1 MSFKEEVMKQNLII
15 PNDINRL
22 SFPQAERVGNPS
34 FSERFRTS
42 RNDKLSKTYVAMY
55 GMILIFCLIFPVPAL
70 AGAPLDTVKGYA
82 DMVLEVLRD
91 PALKPE
97 AAKKT
102 KKEKLRAISEK
113 MFDFTELSRRT
124 LANNWKKLSPEQ
136 QKEFV
141 ELYTSLLED
150 AYSKKIMAYSDEK
163 ITFTKEVPL
172 SEKTVEVQST
182 VLRKSAEIPIYYR
195 VMLQDG
201 GWRVYDVVV
210 DGISL
215 ISNYRSQFKE
225 ILANKPPESLLET
238 LRKKVGKA

>member
-1 MSFKEEVMKQNLII
+1 MSFKEEVMKRYLVSII
-15 PNDINRL
+15 L
-22 SFPQAERVGNPS
+22 TV
-34 FSERFRTS
+34 
-42 RNDKLSKTYVAMY
+42 
-55 GMILIFCLIFPVPAL
+55 CLVCPVPAL
-70 AGAPLDTVKGYA
+70 AGVPLDTVKGYA
-82 DMVLEVLRD
+82 DKVLDVLRD
-91 PALKPE
+91 PALKAE

-182 VLRKSAEIPIYYR
+182 VLKKSAETPIYYR
-195 VMLQDG
+195 VILRDG
-201 GWRVYDVVV
+201 AWRVYDVIVEGV
-210 DGISL
+210 SL
-215 ISNYRSQFKE
+215 INNYRSQFKE
-225 ILANKPPESLLET
+225 ILANKPPESLLEA